1 MPFLHEI
8 VVTESIEIETSPTA
22 LFSYLTGIVDDA
34 GFKTL
39 NADNIT
45 FCWLKG
51 EPWVEGSIAYAE
63 KYLHGKSH
71 RFKFLISKVVPD
83 RHIVY
88 EPVSRLMRWFF
99 PKKEFIIEQ
108 TSHGCRFI
116 SSATFMI
123 GWIGKFFFKKKIED
137 GLSSFRAYLQEEGKN
152 LKKILEVSQAGST

>member
-8 VVTESIEIETSPTA
+8 VVTESIEIETSPA
-22 LFSYLTGIVDDA
+22 KLFSYLIGIVDDA

-39 NADNIT
+39 NADNIS

-63 KYLHGKSH
+63 KYLHGKPH
-71 RFKFLISKVVPD
+71 KFKFIISKVVPN
-83 RHIVY
+83 RYIKY
-88 EPVSRLMRWFF
+88 RPTSGLMRRFF

-108 TSHGCRFI
+108 TSDGCRFI

-123 GWIGKFFFKKKIED
+123 GWIGKTFFKRKIED
-137 GLSSFRAYLQEEGKN
+137 GLSVFRAYLQEEGKN
-152 LKKILEVSQAGST
+152 LKRLLEA